1 MAEFSAI
8 AQTINPGESA
18 VFITNPIN
26 DLPDFI
32 QFRSNSGLILL
43 SGWLQPPYWM
53 RSNCPCNRVRFIDY
67 PICVGANIAIP
78 TGGTV
83 GEISMALAVDGTT
96 LPETIMRVTPAAVE
110 EYFNISRCV
119 DVGIFRRCCQ
129 EISLRNTSDQP
140 ILLDN
145 GTLKIGHPTFGR

>member
-1 MAEFSAI
+1 MFIPYNANPNEIRTGDCTVRAI
-8 AQTINPGESA
+8 MIATGY
-18 VFITNPIN
+18 T
-26 DLPDFI
+26 
-32 QFRSNSGLILL
+32 
-43 SGWLQPPYWM
+43 W
-53 RSNCPCNRVRFIDY
+53 NRVRFIDY
-67 PICVGANIAIP
+67 PVCVGANIAIP

-145 GTLKIGHPTFGR
+145 GTLKIGQPTFGR